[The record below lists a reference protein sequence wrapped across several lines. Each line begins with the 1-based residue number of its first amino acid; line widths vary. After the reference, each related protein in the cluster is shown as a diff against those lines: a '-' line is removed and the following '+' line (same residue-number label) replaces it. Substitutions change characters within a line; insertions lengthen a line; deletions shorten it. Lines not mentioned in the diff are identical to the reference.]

1 MTGIWLNTVKKER
14 ENNMDKST
22 VQSVVEALLF
32 ASGDAM
38 ELKELAD
45 IIDINPEI
53 LNNIILELSD
63 KLNYEKRGIKIIKV
77 GTKFQMRTRGEY
89 YEYIQKI
96 VPPQK
101 KLPLSKASIE
111 TLSIVAYKQPVTRS
125 QISHIRGVDSDNSVN
140 RLIELGLIEVIGKLD
155 APGRPSLLSTTD
167 EFLRQFGLSSLEEL
181 EPLDSFEIVNMLKES
196 D

>member
-1 MTGIWLNTVKKER
+1 
-14 ENNMDKST
+14 MDKNT

-63 KLNYEKRGIKIIKV
+63 KLNYEKRGIKIIKL
-77 GTKFQMRTRGEY
+77 GTKFQMCTRGEY

-101 KLPLSKASIE
+101 KMPLSKASIE

-140 RLIELGLIEVIGKLD
+140 RLIELGLIEVVGKLD

-181 EPLDSFEIVNMLKES
+181 EPLDSFEIDNLLKES

>member
-1 MTGIWLNTVKKER
+1 M
-14 ENNMDKST
+14 
-22 VQSVVEALLF
+22 
-32 ASGDAM
+32 
-38 ELKELAD
+38 
-45 IIDINPEI
+45 
-53 LNNIILELSD
+53 
-63 KLNYEKRGIKIIKV
+63 
-77 GTKFQMRTRGEY
+77 
-89 YEYIQKI
+89 
-96 VPPQK
+96 PPQK

-140 RLIELGLIEVIGKLD
+140 RLIELGLIEVVGKLD

-181 EPLDSFEIVNMLKES
+181 EPLDSFEIDNLLKDS

>member
-77 GTKFQMRTRGEY
+77 GTKFQMCTRGEY